1 MEEVY
6 VFGDQTADC
15 RAFFNKVFSR
25 KDDVLLQSFLERA
38 GEAVRVENK
47 ARSHPS
53 KAVPNFS
60 SIQELVDRY
69 YRGDSKDAAVES
81 ALVCISQFTHFIG
94 YALPTPEFAA
104 PESNHPN
111 SAFEERT
118 PSYIQPNTDAR
129 LVGLCTGLIAAA
141 AVASSDSLTA
151 LLPLAVESVRIAFRA
166 GAHVGRVAEQIEGDS
181 KSQSWST
188 IVAAD
193 EKSAQAAL
201 DAFHR
206 EKGTSPTSRVW
217 ISASSATSI
226 TVSGPPSTKISLF
239 EDSEFFRTHK
249 NASVSIYAPYH
260 ASHLHSQADLDKIL
274 RPQTKAIF
282 GNTDVR
288 YPVCSSVTGKPF
300 QAQNG
305 YELLQSA
312 LREIVVEPLRWDK
325 VLKYCASGNASEAKV
340 FAIGPTNLASS
351 VVSALKAST
360 PKVALEDQSNWNTV
374 PAAGTQHSKREAD
387 IAIVGYSG
395 RFPDAAD
402 AELFWQLMEKGLDV
416 HRPVP
421 PDRFPVDSHTDPT
434 SKKKNTSHTP
444 FGNFIEKP
452 GLFDARF
459 FNMSPRE
466 AAQTDPMQRMMLAT
480 GYEAMEMAGIV
491 PGRTPSTKHDR
502 IGTFYGQTSDDWRE
516 VNAAQDIDTY
526 FISGGVRAFGPG
538 RINYFFKFSGPSF
551 SVDTACSSSFAAINV
566 AITSLR
572 ANECD
577 TAFTGGANVLTNS
590 DIFSGLSRG
599 HFLSRTGSCKTWD
612 NDADGY
618 CRGDGVA
625 SVIMK
630 RMEDAIADRDPILGV
645 IRGIGTNHSAE
656 AVSITH
662 PCAENQA
669 FLFDKVLKECNVP
682 CNDVNYVEMHGT
694 GTQAGDG
701 IEMESVTSVFA
712 PRQNRRR
719 PDQPLYVGA
728 VKSNIGHGEA
738 VSGVSALIKVLL
750 MLQKSKIPPHT
761 GIKKQINKNFAPDLK
776 ERNVNIAFQ
785 ATPFLRPAGGRRT
798 VFINNFSAAGGN
810 TAMLLQDGPEIPKE
824 PTSDPRATQVV
835 TVSAKSLAAFKRT
848 LGRYEAYLAA
858 NANVGLPDLAYT
870 VSARRAHYTYRAAF
884 AVQSIPQLQS
894 ALKALQDQTH
904 SPIPLAAPQIAMAFT
919 GQGSQ
924 YTGMGQKLFDTS
936 KQFRGDIEEF
946 NEIALR
952 QGLPSIMP
960 LIDGTVEVQHLP
972 PTVVQLGMCCIQMAL
987 TRLWATWG
995 ITPSVVIGHSLGEY
1009 AALQA
1014 AGVLSIADTIY
1025 LVGMRAQLL
1034 EQKCTAGTHAMLAV
1048 RSPVAGL
1055 QDVVANSQGKIEIA
1069 CINGVSDTVLSGT
1082 MGDIDAVAQKLAD
1095 AGQKCTKL
1103 KLPFAFHSS
1112 QVDPI
1117 LADFEKLASSVKYH
1131 APRVPVISPLL
1142 SDVVSVGGVFD
1153 AFYLSRHCRKTVDF
1167 VGGLSAGMSTAT
1179 ISDTSLWLEVG
1190 GHPLCA
1196 SMIKSCLSAPT
1207 LATMRRDEDP
1217 WKIISTSM
1225 AGLYTSGKP
1234 LNWDAFHKENESLRV
1249 LNDLPF
1255 YGYDEKNY
1263 WLQYSGDWL
1272 LYKGDFPKT
1281 IAPAPTSAAPAG
1293 PAKARKYLSTAVQGI
1308 VSEEVKGNT
1317 VTIIAESDFA
1327 HPKLF
1332 PVIAG
1337 HLVNGSGLCPSTL
1350 YADMAYTLCNYGVG
1364 VLKSGEKVDINI
1376 GTMDNPAPLLLK
1388 NINEPESQIV
1398 RMAMKIDLDARKADF
1413 TVTTNNGRKDV
1424 VHAKCVLRF
1433 EDAAAWKEEWNRT
1446 SYLIQSRIDLL
1457 KHKMENGEADKVS
1470 RSMAYKLFGAL
1481 VDYADVFQGM
1491 QSVVFDGPEF
1501 EATSN
1506 IKFRAGPNDGDFHFS
1521 PYFIDSAC
1529 HLSGFTVNA
1538 TVNRMEECYI
1548 SHGWSSLRFL
1558 APLQADQQYFAYVKM
1573 QPVAGSKMRAGDVY
1587 VFNSN
1592 KEVVG
1597 VAGAVRFQCIPRKL
1611 MDVMM
1616 PKPKA
1621 GGKAAAPVSAAPK
1634 AATPVEAAPARPAAA
1649 VATPTPKQKAKKQV
1663 KAPKIKAPSPPKA
1676 SSGSIAT
1683 RAFDIIAKEIDVDQ
1697 SELNDDIQWA
1707 DMGVDSLMSLTISGK
1722 FREDLDLEVENT
1734 LFTDHSSVGALRKHL
1749 GGLSGPDAGTG
1760 GDASSVEST
1769 DSGSESDEESIESG
1783 ITTPDTEDFPTK
1795 AEQGKSA
1802 AVEAVAQAPSANGAD
1817 MIETIRVVIAQEM
1830 EMELAE
1836 ITETTDL
1843 SNLGMDSL
1851 MALTVLG
1858 KLREEHEIDLDPTIL
1873 ADNPSLG
1880 HLRKALGLEK
1890 KAAPAPAPAAPKAE
1904 VKSNIIV
1911 APAAPPVE
1919 VVVQMPPATSVLLQG
1934 NPKTATKNLFLFPDG
1949 SGSATSYVSIPAIDS
1964 KNLAVYGLNCPFM
1977 KDPTSY
1983 TCGIEGVSKLYMEEV
1998 MRRQPVGPYIL
2009 GGWSA
2014 GGVVAFEVTRQLD
2027 DMAKLHPGR
2036 NYQVEKLILID
2047 SPCPIRLE
2055 PLPARLHHFFD
2066 EIGLLGTGTGKTP
2079 NWLLPHFEYS
2089 IKALTA
2095 YRPELKS
2102 TRDFRAPPTL
2112 LIWATDGVC
2121 GKPGDPRPPP
2131 QADDPKSMKWLL
2143 DNRKDFGPNGWDKLL
2158 GPGACTMVKVVGN
2171 HFTMMKPPVVSCTC
2185 HLLRALLTNNV
2196 PG

>member
-15 RAFFNKVFSR
+15 RAFFTKVFSR
-25 KDDVLLQSFLERA
+25 KDDVILQSFLERA
-38 GEAVRVENK
+38 GEAVRVENR

-60 SIQELVDRY
+60 TVQELVDRY
-69 YRGDSKDAAVES
+69 YRGEAKDAAIES
-81 ALVCISQFTHFIG
+81 ALVCISQFTHFFG
-94 YALPTPEFAA
+94 
-104 PESNHPN
+104 
-111 SAFEERT
+111 AFEERT
-118 PSYIQPNTDAR
+118 PSYIPHNVDAR

-151 LLPLAVESVRIAFRA
+151 LLPLAVEAVRIAFRA
-166 GAHVGRVAEQIEGDS
+166 GAQVGKVADQIECDS
-181 KSQSWST
+181 KPQSWST

-201 DAFHR
+201 DAFHK
-206 EKGTSPTSRVW
+206 EKGTSPTNKLW
-217 ISASSATSI
+217 ISASSATSVTI
-226 TVSGPPSTKISLF
+226 SGPPSTKASLF

-249 NASVSIYAPYH
+249 NAPVSIYAPYH
-260 ASHLHSQADLDKIL
+260 ASHLHSQADIEKIL
-274 RPQTKAIF
+274 RPQTKTIF
-282 GNTDVR
+282 SNAAVR
-288 YPVCSSVTGKPF
+288 YPVCSSVTGKPIP
-300 QAQNG
+300 AQNG
-305 YELLQSA
+305 YELLQGA
-312 LREIVVEPLRWDK
+312 LKEIVIDPLRWDK
-325 VLKYCASGNASEAKV
+325 VLKYCASGKAEEAKV
-340 FAIGPTNLASS
+340 FAVGPTNLASS
-351 VVSALKAST
+351 VVSALKANT
-360 PKVALEDQSNWNTV
+360 PKVTLEDQSHWSTV
-374 PAAGTQHSKREAD
+374 APAGTKHSKKEAD
-387 IAIVGYSG
+387 IAIVGYAG

-402 AELFWQLMEKGLDV
+402 AELFWQLLEKGLDV

-466 AAQTDPMQRMMLAT
+466 AAQTDPMQRLMLAT

-551 SVDTACSSSFAAINV
+551 SVDTACSSSFAAMNV

-618 CRGDGVA
+618 CRGDGVCT
-625 SVIMK
+625 VILK
-630 RMEDAIADRDPILGV
+630 RMEDAVADRDPILGV

-701 IEMESVTSVFA
+701 IEMESVSSVFA

-738 VSGVSALIKVLL
+738 VSGVSALIKVIL

-761 GIKKQINKNFAPDLK
+761 GIKKQMNKNFAPDLK

-785 ATPFLRPAGGRRT
+785 TTPFNRPAGGKRT

-810 TAMLLQDGPEIPKE
+810 TAMLLQDGPEVPAE
-824 PTSDPRATQVV
+824 PTADPRSTQVV
-835 TVSAKSLAAFKRT
+835 TVSAKSLAAFKKT
-848 LGRYEAYLAA
+848 VAKYEEYLAK
-858 NANVGLPDLAYT
+858 NPNVGLTDLAYT
-870 VSARRAHYTYRAAF
+870 VTARRAHYNYRAAF
-884 AVQSIPQLQS
+884 PVQSIAQLQA
-894 ALKALQDQTH
+894 ALKATQDQTH
-904 SPIPLAAPQIAMAFT
+904 NPIPLAAPQIAMAFT

-924 YTGMGQKLFDTS
+924 YTGMGQKLFETS

-946 NEIALR
+946 NQIALR

-960 LIDGTVEVQHLP
+960 LIDGSTEVQHLP

-995 ITPSVVIGHSLGEY
+995 VTPSVVIGHSLGEY

-1014 AGVLSIADTIY
+1014 AGVLSVADTIY
-1025 LVGMRAQLL
+1025 LVGKRAQLL

-1048 RSPVAGL
+1048 RSPVGGL

-1142 SDVVSVGGVFD
+1142 SDIVNVGGVFD

-1207 LATMRRDEDP
+1207 LPTMRRDEDP

-1225 AGLYTSGKP
+1225 AGLYTAGKA

-1249 LNDLPF
+1249 LNDMPS
-1255 YGYDEKNY
+1255 YGFDEKNY
-1263 WLQYSGDWL
+1263 WLQYTGDWL
-1272 LYKGDFPKT
+1272 LYKGDYPKS
-1281 IAPAPTSAAPAG
+1281 IAPAVAAPVAAG

-1308 VSEEVKGNT
+1308 VSEEVKGK
-1317 VTIIAESDFA
+1317 VATIIAESDFS

-1332 PVIAG
+1332 PVVAG

-1350 YADMAYTLCNYGVG
+1350 YADMAYTLCNYGVN
-1364 VLKSGEKVDINI
+1364 LIKPGEKVDINI

-1398 RMAMKIDLDARKADF
+1398 RMSMKIDLDARKADF
-1413 TVTTNNGRKDV
+1413 TVTTNNGKKDV

-1433 EDAAAWKEEWNRT
+1433 EDSAVWKDEWNKV
-1446 SYLIQSRIDLL
+1446 SYLVQSRIDML

-1481 VDYADVFQGM
+1481 VDYSDVFQGM
-1491 QSVVFDGPEF
+1491 QSVIFDGPEF

-1506 IKFRAGPNDGDFHFS
+1506 IKFRAGPNDGDFYFS

-1548 SHGWSSLRFL
+1548 SHGWGSLRFL
-1558 APLQADQQYFAYVKM
+1558 APLEHDKQYFAYVKM

-1587 VFNSN
+1587 VFNSS
-1592 KEVVG
+1592 KEIVG

-1621 GGKAAAPVSAAPK
+1621 GAKTAAPAATSAKETRAVKAP
-1634 AATPVEAAPARPAAA
+1634 TPVESVAPSHIELPA
-1649 VATPTPKQKAKKQV
+1649 PKVKAKKPAKTPKV
-1663 KAPKIKAPSPPKA
+1663 KAPAPKSAP
-1676 SSGSIAT
+1676 SSGSLVA

-1722 FREDLDLEVENT
+1722 FREDLDLEVDNT
-1734 LFTDHSSVGALRKHL
+1734 LFTDHASVGALRKHL
-1749 GGLSGPDAGTG
+1749 SGMSVPDAATG

-1769 DSGSESDEESIESG
+1769 DSGSESDDETVESG

-1795 AEQGKSA
+1795 TPGEAKSA
-1802 AVEAVAQAPSANGAD
+1802 AVEAVAQPPSAGGSD
-1817 MIETIRVVIAQEM
+1817 MIETIRQVIAQEM
-1830 EMELAE
+1830 EMDLAE

-1858 KLREEHEIDLDPTIL
+1858 KLREDHDIDLDPTIL

-1890 KAAPAPAPAAPKAE
+1890 PKVAPPTAQKHE
-1904 VKSNIIV
+1904 VRTNVVV

-1983 TCGIEGVSKLYMEEV
+1983 TCGIEGVSKLYLEEV
-1998 MRRQPVGPYIL
+1998 MRRQPMGPYIL

-2014 GGVVAFEVTRQLD
+2014 GGVVAYEVTRQLSD
-2027 DMAKLHPGR
+2027 LQKMHPDR
-2036 NYQVEKLILID
+2036 NYTVEKLILID

-2102 TRDFRAPPTL
+2102 THDFRAPPTL

-2143 DNRKDFGPNGWDKLL
+2143 ENRTDFGPNGWDKLL
-2158 GPGACTMVKVVGN
+2158 GLDVCKMVTVVGN
-2171 HFTMMKPPVVSCTC
+2171 HFTMMKPPVAKGVGQFI
-2185 HLLRALLTNNV
+2185 REALLS
-2196 PG
+2196 

>member
-1 MEEVY
+1 MAEVY
-6 VFGDQTADC
+6 VFGDQTADV
-15 RAFFNKVFSR
+15 RSFFNKVFSR

-38 GEAVRVENK
+38 GEAVRTENK
-47 ARSHPS
+47 YRSHPS
-53 KAVPNFS
+53 KAVPNFTT
-60 SIQELVDRY
+60 IQELVDRY
-69 YRGDSKDAAVES
+69 FKQEAKDAAIES
-81 ALVCISQFTHFIG
+81 ALVCIAQFTHFIG
-94 YALPTPEFAA
+94 
-104 PESNHPN
+104 
-111 SAFEERT
+111 AFEERV
-118 PSYIQPNTDAR
+118 PSYIQPNADVK
-129 LVGLCTGLIAAA
+129 LVGLCTGLLA
-141 AVASSDSLTA
+141 AVAIASADSLTA
-151 LLPLAVESVRIAFRA
+151 LIPLAVETVRIAFRA
-166 GAHVGRVAEQIEGDS
+166 GAHVGKVALQIEGDS

-201 DAFHR
+201 DQFHQ
-206 EKGTSPTSRVW
+206 EKGTSPTNKLW
-217 ISASSATSI
+217 ISASSASSVTI
-226 TVSGPPSTKISLF
+226 SGPPSTKVSLF
-239 EDSEFFRTHK
+239 EDSEFYRSHK
-249 NASVSIYAPYH
+249 SVSVPIFAPYH
-260 ASHLHSQADLDKIL
+260 ASHLHSSSDLEKIL

-282 GNTDVR
+282 EYATAR
-288 YPVCSSVTGKPF
+288 FPVCSSVSGKPYTGK
-300 QAQNG
+300 NG
-305 YELLQSA
+305 YELLQEA
-312 LREIVVEPLRWDK
+312 LKEVIIEPFRWDR
-325 VLKYCASGNASEAKV
+325 VLKYTAASKAAEAKV
-340 FAIGPTNLASS
+340 FAVGVTNLASS
-351 VVSALKAST
+351 VVSALKASI
-360 PKVALEDQSNWNTV
+360 PKVSLEDASHWSV
-374 PAAGTQHSKREAD
+374 VAPAGTQHSKKEAD

-402 AELFWQLMEKGLDV
+402 HELFWQLLEKGLDV

-421 PDRFPVDSHTDPT
+421 ADRFPVDSHVDPT

-444 FGNFIEKP
+444 FGNFIERP

-466 AAQTDPMQRMMLAT
+466 AAQTDPMQRLVLAT
-480 GYEAMEMAGIV
+480 SYEAMEMGGIV

-572 ANECD
+572 AGECD

-618 CRGDGVA
+618 CRGDGVCT
-625 SVIMK
+625 VIMK
-630 RMEDAIADRDPILGV
+630 RMEDAVADRDPILGV

-662 PCAENQA
+662 PCAENQS
-669 FLFDKVLKECNVP
+669 FLFDKVLKECNVH
-682 CNDVNYVEMHGT
+682 CNNVDYVEMHGT

-712 PRQNRRR
+712 PRTPRRR

-738 VSGVSALIKVLL
+738 VSGVCALIKVIL

-776 ERNVNIAFQ
+776 DRNVNIAFQ
-785 ATPFLRPAGGRRT
+785 TTPFLRPAGGKRT

-810 TAMLLQDGPEIPKE
+810 TAMLLQDGPEV
-824 PTSDPRATQVV
+824 PTQPSTDARSTQVV
-835 TVSAKSLAAFKRT
+835 TVSAKSLGAFKKT
-848 LGRYEAYLAA
+848 LQKYEDYL
-858 NANVGLPDLAYT
+858 NTHPETGLADLAYT
-870 VSARRAHYTYRAAF
+870 LTARRQHYNYRGAF
-884 AVQSIPQLQS
+884 PVQSIAQLQAS
-894 ALKALQDQTH
+894 LKTFQEQTH
-904 SPIPLAAPQIAMAFT
+904 NPIPLATPQIAMAFT

-924 YTGMGQKLFDTS
+924 YTAMGKKLFETS
-936 KQFRGDIEEF
+936 KQFRDDVLEF
-946 NEIALR
+946 NDIALR
-952 QGLPSIMP
+952 QGLPSILP

-972 PTVVQLGMCCIQMAL
+972 PTVVQLGMCCIQIAL

-1034 EQKCTAGTHAMLAV
+1034 ERKCTAGTHAMLAV

-1055 QDVVANSQGKIEIA
+1055 QDVIANSNGKIEIA

-1082 MGDIDAVAQKLAD
+1082 MGDIDVVAQKLAD

-1117 LADFEKLASSVKYH
+1117 LSEFEKLASSIKYH
-1131 APRVPVISPLL
+1131 PPRVPVISPLL

-1207 LATMRRDEDP
+1207 LPTMRRDEDP
-1217 WKIISTSM
+1217 WKIISTSL
-1225 AGLYTSGKP
+1225 AGLYTAGKAI
-1234 LNWDAFHKENESLRV
+1234 NWDAFHKENETLRV
-1249 LNDLPF
+1249 LNELPC
-1255 YGYDEKNY
+1255 YGFDEKNY

-1272 LYKGDFPKT
+1272 LYKGDYPKV
-1281 IAPAPTSAAPAG
+1281 AAPAQITAA
-1293 PAKARKYLSTAVQGI
+1293 PTASSQPRKYLSTAVQGI
-1308 VSEEVKGNT
+1308 VSEKIKGNT
-1317 VTIIAESDFA
+1317 LTIVAESDFA

-1337 HLVNGSGLCPSTL
+1337 HLINGNGMCPSTL
-1350 YADMAYTLCNYGVG
+1350 YADIALTLVDYGVNI
-1364 VLKSGEKVDINI
+1364 LKPGHKVHANI
-1376 GTMDNPAPLLLK
+1376 GSMENPNVLLLK
-1388 NINEPESQIV
+1388 NPKVPESQIFTIN
-1398 RMAMKIDLDARKADF
+1398 MKIDLDANKADF
-1413 TVTTNNGRKDV
+1413 RIYTVNGKKEIT
-1424 VHAKCVLRF
+1424 HAQSVLTF
-1433 EDAAAWKEEWNRT
+1433 EDPNVWKAEWAKT

-1470 RSMAYKLFGAL
+1470 NKMAYKLFSAL
-1481 VDYADVFQGM
+1481 VDYSETYRGM

-1506 IKFRAGPNDGDFHFS
+1506 IRFKASPNDGDFFFN
-1521 PYFIDSAC
+1521 PYLIDSAC

-1538 TVNRMEECYI
+1538 TVNPQDECYI
-1548 SHGWSSLRFL
+1548 SHGWSNLRFL
-1558 APLQADQQYFAYVKM
+1558 EPLKYDKPYHAYVKM
-1573 QPVAGSKMRAGDVY
+1573 QPVPGGKMRQGDVY
-1587 VFNSN
+1587 IFNEN

-1597 VAGAVRFQCIPRKL
+1597 VGGGIRFQCIPRKL
-1611 MDVMM
+1611 MSVLVPA
-1616 PKPKA
+1616 PKSSGAVTNGTSAP
-1621 GGKAAAPVSAAPK
+1621 AAAKAVSPVSAPVAHAPTPVAAPAPK
-1634 AATPVEAAPARPAAA
+1634 AP
-1649 VATPTPKQKAKKQV
+1649 KAKKPA
-1663 KAPKIKAPSPPKA
+1663 KAPKVKAPSPPKA
-1676 SSGSIAT
+1676 SSGSLVT
-1683 RAFDIIAKEIDVDQ
+1683 KAFDIIAKEIDVDQ

-1722 FREDLDLEVENT
+1722 FREDLDLEVEST
-1734 LFTDHSSVGALRKHL
+1734 LFTDYASVGELRKHL
-1749 GGLSGPDAGTG
+1749 GGLSPADVGG

-1769 DSGSESDEESIESG
+1769 DSDSESDEESVESG
-1783 ITTPDTEDFPTK
+1783 ITTPETEDFPVK
-1795 AEQGKSA
+1795 SQQSKSA
-1802 AVEAVAQAPSANGAD
+1802 AVEAIAQAPSAGAPAGD

-1830 EMELAE
+1830 DMDLEE
-1836 ITETTDL
+1836 ITDTTDL

-1880 HLRKALGLEK
+1880 HLRTALGLDK
-1890 KAAPAPAPAAPKAE
+1890 PKPKAAPAPAPVAAPAAAPAPKAAAPTTF
-1904 VKSNIIV
+1904 VAQTTV
-1911 APAAPPVE
+1911 APAAPPVQ

-1964 KNLAVYGLNCPFM
+1964 RNLAVYGLNCPFM

-1983 TCGIEGVSKLYMEEV
+1983 TCGIEGVSKLYLEEV
-1998 MRRQPVGPYIL
+1998 MRRQPIGPYVL

-2014 GGVVAFEVTRQLD
+2014 GGVVAYEVTRQLSD
-2027 DMAKLHPGR
+2027 LAKIYPDK
-2036 NYQVEKLILID
+2036 NYYVEKLVLID

-2102 TRDFRAPPTL
+2102 THDFKAPPTL

-2121 GKPGDPRPPP
+2121 GGPNDPRPPP

-2143 DNRKDFGPNGWDKLL
+2143 ENRTDFGPNGWDKLL
-2158 GPGACTMVKVVGN
+2158 SPEVCKMVTIKGN
-2171 HFTMMKPPVVSCTC
+2171 HFTMMKPPVAKGVGQYI
-2185 HLLRALLTNNV
+2185 REALL
-2196 PG
+2196 